1 MTALPCPMSTAPT
14 SPPSPAHPAARRVL
28 SVNVAQATAMEIQGR
43 RILTGIGKQP
53 VSTLAQAGGMAER
66 IAVRPLGLAGDEQA
80 DLSVHGGLS
89 KAVYAYPHEHY
100 AFWQTVRAQAGLQG
114 WHDAMP
120 HGMLGENLTL
130 TGLLEADAHIG
141 DVLRFPD
148 CVLAI
153 SEPRRPCYKLEA
165 RLGFPHAIKLMAQSG
180 YCGYYLSVRSGGTIA
195 AGDAFEIEPGAREV
209 SIRELFAAK
218 MRKDA

>member
-1 MTALPCPMSTAPT
+1 MKPQTPETPT
-14 SPPSPAHPAARRVL
+14 PNTPKDTNLCRVV
-28 SVNVAQATAMEIQGR
+28 SVNVAQVTPVEIQGR
-43 RILTGIGKQP
+43 RILTAIGKQP
-53 VSTLAQAGGMAER
+53 VSTLAQPER
-66 IAVRPLGLAGDEQA
+66 IAVGAMGVAGDEQA

-89 KAVYAYPHEHY
+89 KAVYAYPLAHY

-114 WHDAMP
+114 WHDEMP

-141 DVLRFPD
+141 DVLSFPD

-153 SEPRRPCYKLEA
+153 SEPRQPCYKLEA
-165 RLGFPHAIKLMAQSG
+165 RLGFKHAIKLMAQSG
-180 YCGYYLSVRSGGTIA
+180 YCGYYLSVRSPGTIA
-195 AGDAFEIEPGAREV
+195 AGEAFVLEPGPREV

-218 MRKDA
+218 MRKQLSG

>member
-1 MTALPCPMSTAPT
+1 MVSEPSATAPT
-14 SPPSPAHPAARRVL
+14 LAPRRVL
-28 SVNVAQATAMEIQGR
+28 SVNVAQATPMEIQGR
-43 RILTGIGKQP
+43 RILSGIGKQA
-53 VSTLAQAGGMAER
+53 VSTLAQPER
-66 IAVRPLGLAGDEQA
+66 IAVRALGLAGDEQA
-80 DLSVHGGLS
+80 DLTVHGGIG

-100 AFWQTVRAQAGLQG
+100 AFWQTVRSQAGLQG

-120 HGMLGENLTL
+120 PGMLGENLTL

-165 RLGFPHAIKLMAQSG
+165 RLGFKHAIKMMAQSG
-180 YCGYYLSVRSGGTIA
+180 YCGYYLSVRSPGTLA
-195 AGDAFEIEPGAREV
+195 AGDVFEVEPGPREV

-218 MRKDA
+218 MRKEV

>member
-1 MTALPCPMSTAPT
+1 MPDTPHTL
-14 SPPSPAHPAARRVL
+14 AHDLSLRRVL
-28 SVNVAQATAMEIQGR
+28 AVNVAAATAVEIQGR
-43 RILTGIGKQP
+43 RILTAIGKQP
-53 VSTLAQAGGMAER
+53 VSTLDQPTR
-66 IAVRPLGLAGDEQA
+66 IAVRALGLAGDEQA

-89 KAVYAYPHEHY
+89 KAVYAYPFAHY

-114 WHDAMP
+114 WQEAMP

-165 RLGFPHAIKLMAQSG
+165 RLGFKHAIKMMAQSG
-180 YCGYYLSVRSGGTIA
+180 YCGYYLSVRSPGTIA
-195 AGDAFEIEPGAREV
+195 AGDAFEIEPGPREV

-218 MRKDA
+218 MRKDAQSMG

>member
-1 MTALPCPMSTAPT
+1 MTPQTPETPPPNAPKGT
-14 SPPSPAHPAARRVL
+14 PDANLCRVI
-28 SVNVAQATAMEIQGR
+28 SVNVAQVTPVEIQGR
-43 RILTGIGKQP
+43 RILTAIGKQP
-53 VSTLAQAGGMAER
+53 VSTLAQPER
-66 IAVRPLGLAGDEQA
+66 IAVGAMGVAGNEQA

-89 KAVYAYPHEHY
+89 KAVYAYPLAHY
-100 AFWQTVRAQAGLQG
+100 VFWQTVRAQAGLQG
-114 WHDAMP
+114 WHDEMP

-153 SEPRRPCYKLEA
+153 SEPRQPCYKLEA
-165 RLGFPHAIKLMAQSG
+165 RLGFKHAIKMMAQSG
-180 YCGYYLSVRSGGTIA
+180 YCGYYLSVRSPGSIA
-195 AGDAFEIEPGAREV
+195 AGEAFVLEPGPREV

-218 MRKDA
+218 MRKQLSG